1 MNRRWPLYALALCAA
16 TGFALLGRWQLHR
29 AVEKQAM
36 LDDVARVVAVRQPQD
51 LAGESRREGE
61 SYAWVA
67 GRGRFLPG
75 PALLLDN
82 QRRGDAVGV
91 HVFRAFQP
99 IGGRA
104 LLVDLGWLPLAA
116 DRHLPALAPIVGEQ
130 AIAGLLLPPPSAG
143 LKIGPPFA
151 EGDPGRWLMTRV
163 DVPALSARLKLDLG
177 PRVLRPDPKWP
188 LGYARDLDVL
198 PNTLP
203 PAQHRAYAV
212 QWFGLA
218 AAVLALTTFLH
229 FRARKA

>member
-36 LDDVARVVAVRQPQD
+36 LDAVARVVAARQPRD
-51 LAGESRREGE
+51 LAGQSRGDDT

-67 GRGRFLPG
+67 GRGHFLPG

-99 IGGRA
+99 DGGRA
-104 LLVDLGWLPLAA
+104 LLVDLGWLPLAG
-116 DRHLPALAPIVGEQ
+116 DRHLPDVAAIPGEQ
-130 AIAGLLLPPPSAG
+130 SVAGLLLPPPSAG

-151 EGDPGRWLMTRV
+151 EADAGRWLMTRV
-163 DVPALSARLKLDLG
+163 DIPALAARLRLDLG
-177 PRVLRPDPKWP
+177 ARVLRPDPQWP
-188 LGYARDLDVL
+188 HGYTRDLDVL